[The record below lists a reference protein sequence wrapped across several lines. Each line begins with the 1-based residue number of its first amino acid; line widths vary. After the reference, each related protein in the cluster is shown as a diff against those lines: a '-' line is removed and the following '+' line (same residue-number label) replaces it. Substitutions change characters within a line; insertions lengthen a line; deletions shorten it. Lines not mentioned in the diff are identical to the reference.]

1 MLYWRISSQTSN
13 EQKYCKMM
21 CLRKWVSCFDMK
33 TVTVT
38 SCLYTRFHLFYLCHL
53 AIRLTQL
60 RCLTIY
66 SLSLFPLRVVCLHQY
81 IYFSTSFENA
91 HENRGGGA
99 FVALNLKTFSLS
111 QSSTCVST
119 SGIPPRGLSGAPL
132 WRVRGPVG
140 LPLSSNRPFFP
151 GGGRPLRSG
160 LPPLR
165 SGLSWVMGLSPP
177 RSILLHTP
185 RGAPA
190 RENESENI
198 QRKTV
203 VTGLQVGTTYGRL
216 IFLWGRREVRKH
228 WVE

>member
-91 HENRGGGA
+91 HENRGGGICRFKFEDIFSLSVIHMCQHLA
-99 FVALNLKTFSLS
+99 YLPGVWVGLRCGVCVAQWGSHWAPTGPSSPAVAGRWGPGCLPSAQDCPGWWDSPLLAPSSSTPREELQPERMSLKTFKGRQWWQGYKLALHM
-111 QSSTCVST
+111 
-119 SGIPPRGLSGAPL
+119 GD
-132 WRVRGPVG
+132 W
-140 LPLSSNRPFFP
+140 FFCEAEEK
-151 GGGRPLRSG
+151 SE
-160 LPPLR
+160 
-165 SGLSWVMGLSPP
+165 
-177 RSILLHTP
+177 SI
-185 RGAPA
+185 
-190 RENESENI
+190 E
-198 QRKTV
+198 
-203 VTGLQVGTTYGRL
+203 
-216 IFLWGRREVRKH
+216 
-228 WVE
+228 